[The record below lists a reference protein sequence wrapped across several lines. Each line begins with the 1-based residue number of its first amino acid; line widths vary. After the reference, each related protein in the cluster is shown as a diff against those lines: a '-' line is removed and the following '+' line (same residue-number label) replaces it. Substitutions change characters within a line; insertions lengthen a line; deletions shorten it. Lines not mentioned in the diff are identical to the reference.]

1 MDKLEERITLQDK
14 KLVRLETLMEGVAD
28 DMKKVS
34 TAMETQTK
42 LMAKLSSLEEYTKES
57 INRLHKR
64 LDKTE
69 GEIDEIKEVPA
80 KIVMRAI
87 LVAVSLAVA
96 FLFVSVGL
104 K

>member
-1 MDKLEERITLQDK
+1 MDKLEERITQQDK
-14 KLVRLETLMEGVAD
+14 KLIRLETLMEGVAD